1 MMPLTMK
8 GEPSEKRRVAGIEP
22 ANLARYGVPFVLL
35 TFLGLAEGGYEPAVY
50 QLVGAG
56 CIWILL
62 LGLIAGSWTPRIPT
76 RPAATALALLGAMA
90 GWTLLAML
98 WSESAGRT
106 GQELAR
112 LLTYG
117 AVFFLAL
124 QLQGTDTGATRRI
137 LTGVAAAI
145 GVIAVVALGSR
156 LQPGLFG
163 ANDLA
168 EQLPDVRSRLAFP
181 LGYWNALAAL
191 VAMGLPLIVWL
202 ASTDDRRPVRIAA
215 AALLPVLPLVLFLT
229 LSRTGV
235 AAAALGTIVFVLLY
249 PVRLA
254 LVPALAGGLIGGGI
268 LIWVASTQGALL
280 DGLEDASA
288 RSQGDRLMLVVL
300 AVVAVAG
307 LANWL
312 LSRAI
317 LSDGIDGVGRLP
329 RGPTRVALGVAA
341 ILLVAIAL
349 LAGAPERLSDGFDQF
364 REPVATADDSSRLTS
379 ASGNGRWQYWSAA
392 VSAGLES
399 PMLGIGPGTFE
410 FHWQREG
417 DLPGYIRDAH
427 SLFAEVFAELG
438 LPGLMIIVLLLG
450 LIAAIGVRNA
460 LGAGSRQR
468 AMLAG
473 ATGATAAFILAAA
486 GDWNWEMPV
495 VAIAFLLIAAAIVGW
510 RPEDDRRPPIVFGR
524 RGRVLTATGLAIAF
538 LAVALPYL
546 SGRAIGA
553 SEARFR
559 AADYVGAAELARSAA
574 TLQPFAAEPRQQE
587 ALSYE
592 AQGRIDEAEV
602 AAEEA
607 IDRERTN
614 WENWYVLA
622 RLQAALGEPERA
634 AETFAEARRLNPYSA
649 VLDRAEPEFRMGEP

>member
-1 MMPLTMK
+1 MRTPL
-8 GEPSEKRRVAGIEP
+8 EKRRRTAMEP
-22 ANLARYGVPFVLL
+22 AKLAGYGLPLVLL

-56 CIWILL
+56 CVWLLL
-62 LGLIAGSWTPRIPT
+62 LGLIAGSWTPTVPT
-76 RPAATALALLGAMA
+76 RAAATALALIGAMVV
-90 GWTLLAML
+90 WTLLAML

-106 GQELAR
+106 GQEVAR

-117 AVFFLAL
+117 AVFLLAL
-124 QLQGTDTGATRRI
+124 QLQGTGAGATRRT

-145 GVIAVVALGSR
+145 GLIAVVALISR
-156 LQPGLFG
+156 MQPGLFG

-168 EQLPDVRSRLAFP
+168 EQLPEVRSRLAFP

-191 VAMGLPLIVWL
+191 VAMGLPLVVWL
-202 ASTDDRRPVRIAA
+202 ASTDDRPPVRIAA

-235 AAAALGTIVFVLLY
+235 AAAALGTIVLVALY
-249 PVRLA
+249 PARLA
-254 LVPALAGGLIGGGI
+254 LVPALSGGLVGGTV
-268 LIWVASTQGALL
+268 LIWVASNQGALL

-288 RSQGDRLMLVVL
+288 SSQGDRLMLVV
-300 AVVAVAG
+300 VAVTAVSG

-317 LSDGIDGVGRLP
+317 LSDGIDGVRRLP
-329 RGPTRVALGVAA
+329 RRPTRVSLGAAAVA
-341 ILLVAIAL
+341 LVAIAL
-349 LAGAPERLSDGFDQF
+349 VAGAPDRLSDGFDQF
-364 REPVATADDSSRLTS
+364 REPVAPADDSSRLTS
-379 ASGNGRWQYWSAA
+379 ASSNGRWQYWSAA

-399 PMLGIGPGTFE
+399 PMLGIGAGTFE
-410 FHWQREG
+410 FYWQREG
-417 DLPGYIRDAH
+417 ELSGFIRDAH

-438 LPGLMIIVLLLG
+438 LPGLVIFVLLLG
-450 LIAAIGVRNA
+450 LVPAAGIRNA
-460 LGAGSRQR
+460 LSAGSGQR

-473 ATGATAAFILAAA
+473 GTGAAAAFILAAA

-495 VAIAFLLIAAAIVGW
+495 VALAFLIIAAAVLGW
-510 RPEDDRRPPIVFGR
+510 RSADDRGAAIVFGR
-524 RGRVLTATGLAIAF
+524 RGKALTAAGLTIAF

-546 SGRAIGA
+546 SGEAIRE
-553 SEARFR
+553 SESRFR
-559 AADYVGAAELARSAA
+559 AADFVGAAEAAGSAA
-574 TLQPFAAEPRQQE
+574 SLQPYAAEPRLQE

-592 AQGRIDEAEV
+592 AQGRGDEAIE

-607 IDRERTN
+607 IDREQTN

-622 RLQAALGEPERA
+622 RLQASVGEREQA
-634 AETFAEARRLNPYSA
+634 AEAFAEARRLNPYSA
-649 VLDRAEPEFRMGEP
+649 VLDRAEPEFRIREP